1 MNKLFYIS
9 IIAILLFGCKNSDEE
24 VGDEIV
30 AEVYGS
36 KLTRNKL
43 LMDLDDKFA
52 GADSAVL
59 VEEYIKSW
67 VRAEVLFAKAEDELS
82 VAEKDKE
89 AMLRAYYK
97 DLLTFELRQ
106 KLLSRH
112 LDYEVSEEEI
122 ATYYEK
128 NKSNFELKENIVQL
142 TFFKLSDK
150 TPNLNRLWQKF
161 VQGGSKNLDEITYAA
176 LNGGGNFHRD
186 VDAWLRFNDI
196 LKEIPITT
204 YNQENYLN
212 NHKLI
217 QLSESGF
224 TYFVNI
230 SDFRIKNNV
239 SPLEREKERIKTI
252 IINRRKGTLL
262 KQLEDQIVN
271 EAYNSN
277 KVKIN

>member
-1 MNKLFYIS
+1 MVTIF
-9 IIAILLFGCKNSDEE
+9 LFGCKNSGEE
-24 VGDEIV
+24 VSDEIV

-36 KLTRNKL
+36 KLTKNKL
-43 LMDLDDKFA
+43 LMDLEDKFA

-128 NKSNFELKENIVQL
+128 NKSNFELKENIVRL
-142 TFFKLSDK
+142 IFFKLSDK

-161 VQGGSKNLDEITYAA
+161 VQGGSKNLEEITYAA
-176 LNGGGNFHRD
+176 INGGGNFHRD
-186 VDAWLRFNDI
+186 ADVWLRFNDI

-204 YNQENYLN
+204 YNQENYLS

-277 KVKIN
+277 KVQIN